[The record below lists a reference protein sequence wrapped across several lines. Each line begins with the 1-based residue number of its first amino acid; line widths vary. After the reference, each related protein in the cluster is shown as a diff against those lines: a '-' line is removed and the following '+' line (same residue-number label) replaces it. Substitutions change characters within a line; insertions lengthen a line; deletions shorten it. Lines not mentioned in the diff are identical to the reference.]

1 MKNIK
6 YAIITLFSF
15 ALLASCKPEL
25 KSFSYGTILID
36 STYDASI
43 NPENQAYVDKYK
55 MQLDSVMNR
64 VIAVANMDI
73 HKGKPQG
80 LLSNYTADILV
91 KAGQNL
97 ANKPVTIGL
106 VNNGGLRTSIGK
118 GDVTVGDIFKVFPFE
133 NELVVLSLSGTDVME
148 LFKRIAA
155 IGGEG
160 LAGCELVVK
169 GNEVQS
175 LKIDGR
181 PVDPNKEYWI
191 ATIDY
196 LADGNSG
203 MSVLL
208 NAKERVDVG
217 TRLRDIMLEYVEQ
230 DSVIQPELDNRI
242 VIKK

>member
-6 YAIITLFSF
+6 FTIISLFSF

-25 KSFSYGTILID
+25 KSFSYETILID
-36 STYDASI
+36 SSYDSAI
-43 NPENQAYVDKYK
+43 NPENQAYLDQYK
-55 MQLDSVMNR
+55 SQLDSAMNR
-64 VIAVANMDI
+64 VIAVANKEID
-73 HKGKPQG
+73 KGKPQS

-91 KAGQNL
+91 KAGQDMTK
-97 ANKPVTIGL
+97 KPVTLAL
-106 VNNGGLRTSIGK
+106 VNNGGLRASINK

-148 LFKRIAA
+148 LFKRMAA

-169 GNEVQS
+169 DNKVQS
-175 LKIDGR
+175 LKVDGR
-181 PVDPNKEYWI
+181 PVDPNKEYWL

-208 NAKERVDVG
+208 NAKERINVG
-217 TRLRDIMLEYVEQ
+217 TRLRDIMIEYVEQ
-230 DSVIQPELDNRI
+230 DSVIQPELDQRI

>member
-6 YAIITLFSF
+6 FIIISLFSF
-15 ALLASCKPEL
+15 VLLASCKPEL
-25 KSFSYGTILID
+25 KSFSYETILID
-36 STYDASI
+36 STYDSSI
-43 NPENQAYVDKYK
+43 DPENQAYLDQYK
-55 MQLDSVMNR
+55 SQLDSAMNR

-73 HKGKPQG
+73 HKGKPQS
-80 LLSNYTADILV
+80 LLSNYTADILIE
-91 KAGQNL
+91 AGQDL
-97 ANKPVTIGL
+97 TQKPVSIAL
-106 VNNGGLRTSIGK
+106 VNNGGLRASINK
-118 GDVTVGDIFKVFPFE
+118 GNVTVGDIFKVFPFE
-133 NELVVLSLSGTDVME
+133 NELVVLSLNGTDVME
-148 LFKRIAA
+148 FFKRMAA

-169 GNEVQS
+169 DNKVQS

-181 PVDPNKEYWI
+181 PVDPNKDYWI

-208 NAKERVDVG
+208 NAKERINVG

-230 DSVIQPELDNRI
+230 DSVIQPVLDQRI